1 MKVSGA
7 QCVVSNSKNLI
18 KQSQCHGSLSA
29 SASLPLFLLLS
40 VVFVTPLLVV
50 VAAVRVVLGALAA
63 EAGVLVVGALL
74 AVGVGVRP
82 RDVGQE
88 VVVDVGDV
96 VARERLCRRV
106 CSSWNKISFFVLLV
120 LCRRPALLRHAT
132 RHVLDFWFCRR
143 AVLLRR
149 VVAADFWWRVLWRW
163 RHPVVGV
170 LGEKVFS
177 QLVDARVHAE
187 LVDQL
192 ARQRLVFLE
201 SRWCRDYFITA
212 RDEGVSVSL
221 FLTVLCDHAS
231 EAVALDH
238 VVRVLPCVQAF
249 FVDREHALVYERV
262 EAVIL

>member
-18 KQSQCHGSLSA
+18 IQSQCHGSLSA
-29 SASLPLFLLLS
+29 RASLPFFFLLS

-96 VARERLCRRV
+96 VARERLCWRV

-120 LCRRPALLRHAT
+120 LCRRPALLRHVT

-149 VVAADFWWRVLWRW
+149 VVAADFWWRV
-163 RHPVVGV
+163 
-170 LGEKVFS
+170 
-177 QLVDARVHAE
+177 
-187 LVDQL
+187 
-192 ARQRLVFLE
+192 
-201 SRWCRDYFITA
+201 
-212 RDEGVSVSL
+212 
-221 FLTVLCDHAS
+221 
-231 EAVALDH
+231 
-238 VVRVLPCVQAF
+238 
-249 FVDREHALVYERV
+249 
-262 EAVIL
+262 